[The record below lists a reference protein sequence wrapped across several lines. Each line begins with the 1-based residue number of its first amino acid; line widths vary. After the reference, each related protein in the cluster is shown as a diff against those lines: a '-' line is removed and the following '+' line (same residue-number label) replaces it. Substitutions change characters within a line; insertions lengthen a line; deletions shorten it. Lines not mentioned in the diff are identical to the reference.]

1 MADRKRRD
9 SAVESDLLQKRFRAD
24 SNSKDDG
31 EGDDD
36 DDDDDDGEEEEEEED
51 NVTNIYCQLSEY
63 DQAILLHLLTGDEV
77 IYSREIDKGEFHKY
91 LENTRSLCDM
101 DSRPLEEDIRSIK
114 SMTDK
119 GDVLK
124 RDEEKVEFSS
134 PEVRVRI
141 IEDFADSVRT
151 DSEYLILSMIIEKN
165 WYYPKY
171 EGIRKRIIQNI
182 LQPFVWR
189 KGLDFIDFFVTKEY
203 LNVTKDWLLHY
214 GRSVITEIL
223 KLPAE
228 VWNMCTY
235 QNEKWIGFKGFVQQH
250 MELCQ
255 KSISEL
261 NLDNL
266 LGSYVIGFGTGNEID
281 MYGPSPSTQ
290 KCNILCHILTSEE
303 YCASLS
309 SSWKDKTRTLG
320 EVFPILQNDSIVD
333 EVDVI
338 KELIET
344 DKVLTYKA
352 RNNAVGF
359 VSDDVRHQVMSY
371 FVLNCLNTVDA
382 YENYIRLSSVDS
394 LLEYVRPWWYNR
406 DAYERCMYLPK
417 ELKTT
422 HIQRL
427 GLMALRYYPILDY
440 QDLVEK
446 DHDVLEALCL
456 PYDVFNL
463 GYDTTSRLIQFTKTL
478 ESQRQAPP
486 GILSHNSA
494 LGSFLIL
501 ENLDKTID
509 LYGLSL
515 SRQKWS
521 ILIHILTSEKYN
533 ASLNSSWKDKT
544 RALGEVFPVLQND
557 SIVDEHDVIK
567 ELIEND
573 KVLTYQKNNSS
584 VGFASDDVRHQVM
597 SYFVQNCLNTVED
610 YENYFRLS
618 SVDSLLEYVRTWLY
632 IRDTDERCMYLTEG
646 LEESFIKGLGIDAI
660 RHIMVEDRE
669 DSDSDSDEGENCI
682 LDEVKKILNEVP
694 EEIFDWDYEARCRYV
709 ECAKRG
715 TQTIHRARLMIVG
728 CAGAGKTT
736 LLRRLQ
742 KQGIE
747 ELKQVESTVGLEV
760 HEDMFEI
767 TDNGCLRA
775 LSEDTGKEDK
785 QILSVVDFGGQ
796 CAYYACHQV
805 FLSRRAFYLLVL
817 DMSKPFTEKVDES
830 LCEQNGTMFADWTYG
845 GYVMFWLKSIH
856 TYCADD
862 TAIIVV
868 ATHSEN
874 TDERDKRD
882 FFDRLLDLLPADDAK
897 LKKHFRRNR
906 CFFIGLPIGD
916 THCLNPLSDL
926 ENCIVSIAKEHRWKE
941 SIPKEWSMIELV
953 FMKRKEKAKNE
964 LDEMDEDVES
974 IQRIISVSELEEKFW
989 LDSENAHM
997 EVQDALRFFN
1007 DIGLILYFNEEE
1019 LSKSLVIDVQWFI
1032 NSFKFI
1038 ISDRRHVRDLAE
1050 TDRDWQYFNRTGY
1063 LLNNLLYRIWEAI
1076 SIDLYDEDLILH
1088 YMQRL
1093 GLLAIGDDKH
1103 YVPSMNK
1110 RNFDEEETIALR
1122 RMETKSSVLVFHF
1135 QFLPFF
1141 FYCRLIVACI
1151 VGTEWKVV
1159 EDDGIPC
1166 LYKDVAVFVY
1176 KDHLIALVVTMSAIQ
1191 VQIFRKQNT
1200 PIDPD
1205 IASNIKTTLENRLG
1219 YLTSTFHKKVTY
1231 RVAFQC
1237 SVQDVLTSDVN
1248 CYVYEE
1254 EISDGGQIV
1263 CPRHA
1268 LTGNHLLDVEA
1279 LTRFWKP
1286 KPFGFG
1292 LVYTTDEEKI
1302 QKLVKTGRDAL
1313 QEYFDTIFPPEDLEK
1328 CLQDH
1333 KTHLTKGHYKFNDDQ
1348 IGIVY
1353 PPGCS
1358 TKVISKSFD
1367 VTIMYKLLRN
1377 FGDGVS
1383 SPTNGWGKE
1392 PVVGQKTIGDDI
1404 ERIRK
1409 FRNMIAHGTLTGKC
1423 MDGEDFRLY
1432 WEELAQAILRLTN
1445 GSYKSRIDAIHR

>member
-31 EGDDD
+31 EGDNDD
-36 DDDDDDGEEEEEEED
+36 DDDDDDGDEEEEEEED

-63 DQAILLHLLTGDEV
+63 DQAILLHLLARYDV

-91 LENTRSLCDM
+91 LENSRSLLGM
-101 DSRPLEEDIRSIK
+101 DSRPAEEDIRSIK

-124 RDEEKVEFSS
+124 WDGGKVEFSS
-134 PEVRVRI
+134 PEVRDRI
-141 IEDFADSVRT
+141 IEDFVGSVRT
-151 DSEYLILSMIIEKN
+151 DSEYLILSSIIEKN

-171 EGIRKRIIQNI
+171 EGIRNRIIQNI

-189 KGLDFIDFFVTKEY
+189 KGLDLIELIVTK
-203 LNVTKDWLLHY
+203 
-214 GRSVITEIL
+214 GRFLPHGWRVITEIL
-223 KLPAE
+223 KLPPYG
-228 VWNMCTY
+228 WYMCKD
-235 QNEKWIGFKGFVQQH
+235 EKWIGFKGFVQQH

-255 KSISEL
+255 KSIAEL
-261 NLDNL
+261 NLGSL
-266 LGSYVIGFGTGNEID
+266 LGSYLIGFGTGNE
-281 MYGPSPSTQ
+281 
-290 KCNILCHILTSEE
+290 
-303 YCASLS
+303 
-309 SSWKDKTRTLG
+309 
-320 EVFPILQNDSIVD
+320 
-333 EVDVI
+333 
-338 KELIET
+338 
-344 DKVLTYKA
+344 
-352 RNNAVGF
+352 
-359 VSDDVRHQVMSY
+359 
-371 FVLNCLNTVDA
+371 
-382 YENYIRLSSVDS
+382 
-394 LLEYVRPWWYNR
+394 
-406 DAYERCMYLPK
+406 
-417 ELKTT
+417 
-422 HIQRL
+422 
-427 GLMALRYYPILDY
+427 
-440 QDLVEK
+440 
-446 DHDVLEALCL
+446 
-456 PYDVFNL
+456 
-463 GYDTTSRLIQFTKTL
+463 
-478 ESQRQAPP
+478 
-486 GILSHNSA
+486 
-494 LGSFLIL
+494 
-501 ENLDKTID
+501 ID